1 MFRKQLYAAIALGLG
16 ATGAVQAQDY
26 DDRYY
31 FAPYVGYINNDDD
44 RLSST
49 SSVLFGLGFG
59 RYVAP
64 NTAVDVFVDRTNRGT
79 RDAGELLLG
88 REGSTYTTMVGVALR
103 HFFGDN
109 AWQPYVMAGVGAAN
123 HRNGFDNGWDLA
135 AQLGGGL
142 QYTITPNTRLR
153 AELAARHDFDDGTI
167 PGADNFTDYLLN
179 VGLTIALGTPPEA
192 PMAADPVEPAP
203 APAEPAPA
211 PVEEPAVENVV
222 IDLRGVEFEFDRPRP
237 GQEDSTSTAGL
248 LPGSVE
254 ILEQAVDVLNRY
266 PNIKV
271 EVAGHTDSVG
281 TDAYNQ
287 SLSERRARV
296 VYGYLTSNGIDASRL
311 IGPNGYGEARPID
324 TNDTSEGRQ
333 RNRRTELVVGQ

>member
-1 MFRKQLYAAIALGLG
+1 MFRKQLFAAIALGLC

-31 FAPYVGYINNDDD
+31 FAPYVGYINNDSD

-59 RYVAP
+59 RYVSP

-79 RDAGELLLG
+79 RDEGELLLG
-88 REGSTYTTMVGVALR
+88 REGSTYTTMVGVSLR

-109 AWQPYVMAGVGAAN
+109 AWQPYLMAGVGAAN
-123 HRNGFDNGWDLA
+123 HRNGFENGWDLA

-142 QYTITPNTRLR
+142 QYAISPNTRMR
-153 AELAARHDFDDGTI
+153 AELGARHDWDDGTI
-167 PGADNFTDYLLN
+167 PGADNFTDYFLN
-179 VGLTIALGTPPEA
+179 LGLTIALGDLPEA
-192 PMAADPVEPAP
+192 PAPMVETPAP
-203 APAEPAPA
+203 VSEPAPA
-211 PVEEPAVENVV
+211 PVEEPPVENVV

-237 GQEDSTSTAGL
+237 GQEDSTTNAGL
-248 LPGSVE
+248 LPGSME

-281 TDAYNQ
+281 SEEWNQ

-296 VYGYLTSNGIDASRL
+296 VHGYLTSNGIDASRL
-311 IGPNGYGEARPID
+311 IGPVGYGESRPID
-324 TNDTSEGRQ
+324 TNDTAEGRQ